1 MQAFSQF
8 VQSSYELGVKPILEQ
23 VLGIQTVPEATGAVR
38 VQNILGVE
46 SVLSSR
52 LLQNAIF
59 SSFDLV
65 TEA

>member
-1 MQAFSQF
+1 M
-8 VQSSYELGVKPILEQ
+8 LEQ
-23 VLGIQTVPEATGAVR
+23 VRWIQTVPEATGAVR

-59 SSFDLV
+59 SSFDLA